1 MTKIRLLS
9 SKKEDV
15 IDLKFYLARKST
27 SERDTMVLEA
37 VEKGAS
43 DKMVKVAIKFKN
55 SSIFQEI
62 YRNIRRDIIELLGN
76 KIEQWLG

>member
-1 MTKIRLLS
+1 
-9 SKKEDV
+9 
-15 IDLKFYLARKST
+15 
-27 SERDTMVLEA
+27 MVLEA
-37 VEKGAS
+37 VEKGVA

-62 YRNIRRDIIELLGN
+62 YRNIRRDIMELLRN